1 MNRFNFLAALTL
13 FTLWFSGCNHL
24 LYPADRFP
32 YLIPEQI
39 RPQPVDVR
47 IPVGDPSQNESLHG
61 WYFKQI
67 LKERKGIVVQFHGNG
82 QNLTTHFLFFKWMI
96 DHGYDFLIFDYRGYG
111 ASSGEKATQEN
122 TVQDGIAVF
131 DYIHKTYPGV
141 PVVAIGQSLG
151 SAVLGRTLQELN
163 RTQSPLLPQFVVF
176 DSSFIS
182 YQAAAR
188 STLSQRWFLY
198 LAKPFTYFFID
209 DDWSPKADLK
219 DQPQIPALF
228 FHNSGDTIIQLDL
241 GQDAFDKWKGPKYFI
256 KDDDGVHTSAFG
268 DPRFVQNK
276 VTLIRCLDF
285 VLIQKQNL
293 EACLKN

>member
-1 MNRFNFLAALTL
+1 MSLLGF
-13 FTLWFSGCNHL
+13 WFSGCNHL
-24 LYPADRFP
+24 LYPADRMP

-39 RPQPVDVR
+39 KPRPKDVR
-47 IPVGDPSQNESLHG
+47 IPVGDPVNNESLHA
-61 WYFKQI
+61 WYFKH
-67 LKERKGIVVQFHGNG
+67 LSKNRKGIVVQFHGNG
-82 QNLTTHFLFFKWMI
+82 QNLTTHFFFFKWMI

-111 ASSGEKATQEN
+111 ASSGEQATQEK
-122 TVQDGIAVF
+122 TVQDGVAVF

-163 RTQSPLLPQFVVF
+163 RNQFQILPQFVVF

-188 STLSQRWFLY
+188 STLSQRWFLN
-198 LAKPFTYFFID
+198 LLKPFTYFLID
-209 DDWSPKADLK
+209 DDWSPRADLK
-219 DQPQIPALF
+219 NQPQIPALF
-228 FHNSGDTIIQLDL
+228 FHNSGDSIIKLDL
-241 GQDAFDKWKGPKYFI
+241 GRDAFNEWKGQKHFFQ
-256 KDDDGVHTSAFG
+256 DEDGTHTSAFG

-293 EACLKN
+293 DACLKN